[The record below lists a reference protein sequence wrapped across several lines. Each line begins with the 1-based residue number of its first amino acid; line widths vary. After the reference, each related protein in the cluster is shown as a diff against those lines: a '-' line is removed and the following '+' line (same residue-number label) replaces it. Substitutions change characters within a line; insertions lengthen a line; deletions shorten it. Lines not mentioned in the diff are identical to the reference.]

1 MEISE
6 TCKKALRGVD
16 ILLLNRDLVRE
27 YEALKVYVNLL
38 LQA

>member
-16 ILLLNRDLVRE
+16 NLLLNRDLVRE